1 MKDFNFFSP
10 YLQEKRNKRLKRNYT
25 ITIVSLVIIG
35 LLSFAVLNTYQI
47 NQYKSEISKVESYL
61 NAEQTKKLQTKY
73 EETKKSMS
81 IVNKYYDKMLE
92 VDKAL
97 NAQNTIHTSLLDK
110 LSSVMPQDSNIVS
123 MSINMKDLE
132 IKYSII
138 DLIPLAELEHNL
150 RALDIF
156 DKVHVSI
163 VDADINYHAI
173 ISCRLKDVNVE

>member
-1 MKDFNFFSP
+1 MF
-10 YLQEKRNKRLKRNYT
+10 
-25 ITIVSLVIIG
+25 
-35 LLSFAVLNTYQI
+35 
-47 NQYKSEISKVESYL
+47 
-61 NAEQTKKLQTKY
+61 
-73 EETKKSMS
+73 